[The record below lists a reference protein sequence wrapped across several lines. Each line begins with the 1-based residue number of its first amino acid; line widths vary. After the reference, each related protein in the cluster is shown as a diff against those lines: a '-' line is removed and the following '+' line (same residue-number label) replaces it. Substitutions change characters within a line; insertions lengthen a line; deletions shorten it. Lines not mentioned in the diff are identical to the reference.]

1 MPLKIITTRKGALFG
16 AQRIITARFL
26 ESELECNAGPE
37 PVWYGHCVY
46 LSVNK
51 LEGSAWGGMLP
62 PGKIFKIRNSEI
74 ASEASLGQNA
84 TRISPPVVSVGSD
97 SEVIEPSFQK

>member
-16 AQRIITARFL
+16 AQRITTAPFL

-51 LEGSAWGGMLP
+51 LAAPRKNFLKLGTLRSLLRP
-62 PGKIFKIRNSEI
+62 C
-74 ASEASLGQNA
+74 LGQNA
-84 TRISPPVVSVGSD
+84 TRISPPVVSVGRD
-97 SEVIEPSFQK
+97 LEAIEPT